1 MTATG
6 AELLLERLASGQRE
20 ALADC
25 FDRYGG
31 FVNAVALR
39 ILRDAAEAEDVVQ
52 EVFMQVWRQA
62 ARFDRSRGTPEAW
75 LCTIARSR
83 ALDRLRRRAS
93 RREEPAEAAPGQT
106 AAPRSADGIAVRE
119 ALKLLPED
127 QRLPLELA
135 YYEGLSQSE
144 IAQRLSV
151 PLGTVKTRMRTGL
164 LRLRERLA

>member
-1 MTATG
+1 MSATG
-6 AELLLERLASGQRE
+6 AEQLLERLAGGQSE
-20 ALADC
+20 ALGDV

-39 ILRDAAEAEDVVQ
+39 ILRDATEAEDVVQ

-106 AAPRSADGIAVRE
+106 AAHRSAEEIAVRD
-119 ALKLLPED
+119 ALELLPED
-127 QRLPLELA
+127 QRLPLKLA

-144 IAQRLSV
+144 IAVRLCA